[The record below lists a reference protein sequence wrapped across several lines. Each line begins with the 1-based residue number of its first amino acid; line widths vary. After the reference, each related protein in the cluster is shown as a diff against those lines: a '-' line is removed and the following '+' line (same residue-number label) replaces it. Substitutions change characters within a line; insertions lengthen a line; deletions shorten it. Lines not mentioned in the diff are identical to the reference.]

1 MISLTIATSMMP
13 LSRANPYGTSAA
25 AAAAGLTA
33 GVTAAAAA
41 AADTILT
48 QQTNESNHLP
58 PLKSTSA
65 AVVMM
70 AAAFDNLKQSE
81 SSPPRHVAHA
91 TIGHV
96 VAGGGGGGGGG
107 AGGGGASTHLPSLA
121 SSTNNSLQNLSGN
134 SDSLNL
140 SLSSHA
146 SHNSHSQPNSQSS
159 SPMVKNGRSDGSSS
173 GGGGGGCGGGVGGV
187 GVGSGTG
194 GAVVC
199 TTDGRPGTAS
209 GASASPSTVLLP
221 EKRMSMKLLPD
232 TVMRFYMNKLTPYEH
247 HEIFNYEYIY
257 FIGANAKKRPGIIG
271 RRNNHEYDNDQG
283 SYIHVPHDHVAYRY
297 EVLKVIGKG
306 SFGQVVKVYDHKNHE
321 HVALKMIRN
330 EKRFHRQAQEEIEIL
345 KKLREQ
351 DKNDRM
357 NIIHMFEAF
366 TFRCHTCITFELLS
380 INLYEL
386 IKKNRFRGF
395 SLQLVRKFSYSL
407 LLCLDALNKNKI
419 IHCDMKPENVLLKQQ
434 GRSGIKVIDFG
445 SSCYENRRVYTYIQS
460 RFYRAPEV
468 ILGAGYGMPI
478 DMWSLGCILAEL
490 FTGIPLLPG
499 EDEADQLACIIE
511 LLGMPP
517 AYLLE
522 NAKHRRN
529 FISSKGYPRY
539 CAVTTMADGTE
550 HFGGGLSRRGKLRG
564 PPGSREWKRALK
576 GCEDH
581 MFIDFIRGCL
591 QWDPKLRMTP
601 RMALRHAW
609 LRRRLPKPPSEKIN
623 DEYFPPPRTSVTG
636 LRTPASSG
644 SKITTTI
651 SNTTNTTSITTTAI
665 ASTINTTAINTA
677 TTTTTAVAA
686 VAATARTL
694 HVKAEL
700 IKSKLRQK
708 KEQQQQQQQQ
718 LQKLNDFYG
727 RRFTINT
734 RHPQSGIFGNSTIQT
749 AIHSVSSNH
758 QPSLSSHQSI
768 NSVGTAGS
776 QQQQHGATH
785 QLQQQQQ
792 QQQQQQTNGSSHGS
806 SSHGSSSH
814 GSSSHD
820 SHSSHGPSSSLSR
833 VILSKEFI
841 EELRR
846 YAEI

>member
-1 MISLTIATSMMP
+1 MT
-13 LSRANPYGTSAA
+13 
-25 AAAAGLTA
+25 
-33 GVTAAAAA
+33 
-41 AADTILT
+41 
-48 QQTNESNHLP
+48 
-58 PLKSTSA
+58 
-65 AVVMM
+65 
-70 AAAFDNLKQSE
+70 
-81 SSPPRHVAHA
+81 
-91 TIGHV
+91 
-96 VAGGGGGGGGG
+96 
-107 AGGGGASTHLPSLA
+107 
-121 SSTNNSLQNLSGN
+121 
-134 SDSLNL
+134 L
-140 SLSSHA
+140 SLL
-146 SHNSHSQPNSQSS
+146 QI
-159 SPMVKNGRSDGSSS
+159 NGFISI
-173 GGGGGGCGGGVGGV
+173 
-187 GVGSGTG
+187 
-194 GAVVC
+194 
-199 TTDGRPGTAS
+199 
-209 GASASPSTVLLP
+209 VL
-221 EKRMSMKLLPD
+221 
-232 TVMRFYMNKLTPYEH
+232 
-247 HEIFNYEYIY
+247 
-257 FIGANAKKRPGIIG
+257 
-271 RRNNHEYDNDQG
+271 
-283 SYIHVPHDHVAYRY
+283 
-297 EVLKVIGKG
+297 
-306 SFGQVVKVYDHKNHE
+306 
-321 HVALKMIRN
+321 
-330 EKRFHRQAQEEIEIL
+330 
-345 KKLREQ
+345 
-351 DKNDRM
+351 
-357 NIIHMFEAF
+357 
-366 TFRCHTCITFELLS
+366 
-380 INLYEL
+380 
-386 IKKNRFRGF
+386 
-395 SLQLVRKFSYSL
+395 
-407 LLCLDALNKNKI
+407 
-419 IHCDMKPENVLLKQQ
+419 
-434 GRSGIKVIDFG
+434 KVIDFG

-517 AYLLE
+517 GYLLE

-576 GCEDH
+576 GCEDL

-591 QWDPKLRMTP
+591 EWDPKLRMTP

-623 DEYFPPPRTSVTG
+623 DDYFPPPRTSVTG

-644 SKITTTI
+644 SKITTT
-651 SNTTNTTSITTTAI
+651 TTTAI
-665 ASTINTTAINTA
+665 ASTINNTTAINTA
-677 TTTTTAVAA
+677 TTTTATAVAS
-686 VAATARTL
+686 VTTTARSNTL
-694 HVKAEL
+694 QSTNVNAAMTRSKA
-700 IKSKLRQK
+700 RQK
-708 KEQQQQQQQQ
+708 PQPQQQQQQQQQ
-718 LQKLNDFYG
+718 LQQLNDFYC
-727 RRFTINT
+727 RRSTIHT
-734 RHPQSGIFGNSTIQT
+734 RHPQSGIFGNSTVQT
-749 AIHSVSSNH
+749 SIHAVSSNH

-792 QQQQQQTNGSSHGS
+792 QQQQTTNGSLHGS